1 MTTTTLLKKTGLA
14 IGVAL
19 AFAAGSAGA
28 NTYAL
33 PDTAGTPQ
41 VAAVGPGNFTDYFS
55 FTAPSGASGFAADAE
70 SIAATFT
77 YFGVTVQLPAV
88 QFTSLTL
95 DTNGAAPGGVLWT
108 ATNLSPTSSFT
119 AIYSGLLT
127 AGTTYYLGVS
137 GHASAPGG
145 LYGVGVAAVPE
156 PGEWAMMMAGLGL
169 IGVMARRRSVKR

>member
-14 IGVAL
+14 LGVAL

-33 PDTAGTPQ
+33 PNTAGTPQ
-41 VAAVGPGNFTDYFS
+41 VAAVGAGNFTDYFS

-77 YFGVTVQLPAV
+77 YFGVPIQLPAV
-88 QFTSLTL
+88 QFSSFTL
-95 DTNGAAPGGVLWT
+95 DTDTNVGNGVLWT
-108 ATNLSPTSSFT
+108 ATSSPTSSFT

-137 GHASAPGG
+137 GTASAPGG